1 MRQRFFRGVAAAI
14 VLTFA
19 QAAAA
24 DPPSDPSTWESS
36 VVTTGK
42 VMFVNGDL
50 KINDFSA
57 TLDNGLL
64 GVFVPSIATRPV
76 GAYRFGAGTDTY
88 GFLAVYGATGGSA
101 NGALPNELLSFWFHD
116 NVTGLT
122 TLALTPNGTVPY
134 QGAEPSYTYPS
145 AVPLRVYYPPTI
157 TAFNNSGVVGSQL
170 AIAGANFCAVSGNDN
185 VTFTGGVRA
194 TVDNVVNGTN
204 LVVTVPAGAQ
214 TGPIRITTPGGTFLS
229 FRSFAV
235 SPKITGFSPGSGGRD
250 AEVTISGYNFGS
262 TPAVSFGGASASIV
276 SASDNEVVAT
286 VPPDAITGAITV
298 MTSDGTATS
307 TGFFSVQPTVVGF
320 TPTSGRVGDNVTI
333 TGYNFDDSSPSAT
346 SVTFHGVAADIVPGT
361 LARTSLV
368 AAVPPGADNGA
379 ITVTTAGGQAIS
391 AWSFTVVTLPP
402 NHFPDPVPSGFVT
415 TVGGTIRKNG
425 VSASMGD
432 EVAAY
437 SVHRKPGQST
447 KFEKT
452 LIGRAMLT
460 TPGGALS
467 GMEIYG
473 DDTATTG
480 AVEGAGQGEEICFV
494 LWSDSEQKAYY
505 AYRHGTTGD
514 PVSVTWDYAAGSA
527 TVDLDFVPGNRYP
540 LRNGA
545 WNLFSHGVLTG
556 YSKGSPPTKP
566 QLAGVA
572 WENVGSGA
580 AAMANAFPFRSLG
593 SKLDRVVG
601 NDGSGNK
608 VYLAG
613 VGGTM
618 AWFGPGYGYWVKMK
632 TSADNQAL
640 SWMTVPGS
648 MSAGTETLTLGADNT
663 VWILGGY
670 WGNGVTYNLSG
681 YDASSELL
689 PVSASDNVTVSPMG
703 QVWASITGS
712 YDRVVTS
719 DVTGNHLYLPGLPSQ
734 IKYLGPGYGYWI
746 KMKNQADL
754 TYPAGTR

>member
-1 MRQRFFRGVAAAI
+1 MRKRFLRGVAAAI
-14 VLTFA
+14 VLIIA

-42 VMFVNGDL
+42 VMFVSGNL

-57 TLDNGLL
+57 ALDNGLI
-64 GVFVPSIATRPV
+64 GVFVPSITDRPV
-76 GAYRFGAGTDTY
+76 GVYRFGAGTDTY
-88 GFLAVYGATGGSA
+88 NFLAVYGATGGSV
-101 NGALPNELLSFWFHD
+101 NGALPNEPLSFWFHD
-116 NVTGLT
+116 NATGLT
-122 TLALTPNGTVPY
+122 PLALAPNGTVTY

-157 TAFNNSGVVGSQL
+157 NAFDNSGVVGAHL
-170 AIAGANFCAVSGNDN
+170 AIAGANFCAVSANDN

-194 TVDNVVNGTN
+194 TVDNVINGMN

-214 TGPIRITTPGGTFLS
+214 SGPIRITTPGGTFLS
-229 FRSFAV
+229 FGNFAV

-250 AEVTISGYNFGS
+250 TAVTISGYNFGS
-262 TPAVSFGGASASIV
+262 TPTVAIGGASATVV

-286 VPPDAITGAITV
+286 VPPDAITGTITV
-298 MTSDGTATS
+298 TTSDGTATS
-307 TGFFSVQPTVVGF
+307 TGSFSVQPTVVGF

-346 SVTFHGVAADIVPGT
+346 SVTFHGVAADIVSGT

-368 AAVPPGADNGA
+368 AAVPVGADNGA
-379 ITVTTAGGQAIS
+379 ITVTTAGGQAVS
-391 AWSFTVVTLPP
+391 TWSFTVVTLPP

-415 TVGGTIRKNG
+415 IVGGTIRKNG
-425 VSASMGD
+425 VPASMGD
-432 EVAAY
+432 EIAAY
-437 SVHRKPGQST
+437 SVHRKPGLTT

-460 TPGGALS
+460 TAGGVLS

-473 DDTATTG
+473 DNTATTG

-505 AYRHGTTGD
+505 AYRNGTTGD
-514 PVSVTWDYAAGSA
+514 PVSVTWDNAAGSA

-556 YSKGSPPTKP
+556 YYRGSVPTKP
-566 QLAGVA
+566 QLSGVT
-572 WENVGSGA
+572 WNNVGSLPSS
-580 AAMANAFPFRSLG
+580 MVNAFPFKSLG

-608 VYLAG
+608 LYLAG
-613 VGGTM
+613 TGGTM
-618 AWFGPGYGYWVKMK
+618 TYFGPGYGYWVKMK
-632 TSADNQAL
+632 PSSDNQVL

-648 MSAGTETLTLGADNT
+648 LSAGTETLTLGADNT
-663 VWILGGY
+663 VWTLAGY
-670 WGNGVTYNLSG
+670 WGNEVTYNLSG

-689 PVSASDNVTVSPMG
+689 PVSGTDNVVVNPMG

-712 YDRVVTS
+712 YDRAVTS
-719 DVTGNHLYLPGLPSQ
+719 DVTGNHLYLPPAPSL
-734 IKYLGPGYGYWI
+734 IKYVGPGYGYWI